1 MVLSYVHVIK
11 RWVID
16 CIMKMSLS
24 SCSTLFHCTG
34 FDPDSSA
41 ESAMWPLLDRVDE
54 LEADKACLQAQ
65 LAEERE
71 RKTAEMNTS
80 VAVVQ

>member
-1 MVLSYVHVIK
+1 MVSSYVHVIK

-16 CIMKMSLS
+16 CTMKVSLS
-24 SCSTLFHCTG
+24 SYSTLFHCMG
-34 FDPDSSA
+34 FGSDSSA
-41 ESAMWPLLDRVDE
+41 GSAMWPLLDRVDE

-71 RKTAEMNTS
+71 RKAAEMNTS

>member
-1 MVLSYVHVIK
+1 
-11 RWVID
+11 
-16 CIMKMSLS
+16 
-24 SCSTLFHCTG
+24 
-34 FDPDSSA
+34 
-41 ESAMWPLLDRVDE
+41 MWPLLDRVDE